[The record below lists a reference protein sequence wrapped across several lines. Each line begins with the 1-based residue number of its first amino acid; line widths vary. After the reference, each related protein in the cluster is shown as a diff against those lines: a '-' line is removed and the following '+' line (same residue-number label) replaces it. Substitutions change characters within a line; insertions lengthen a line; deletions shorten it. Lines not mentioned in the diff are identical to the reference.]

1 MCASMHLR
9 YYFWSAGQPLLLTYN
24 AGYDTEQLAH
34 EYSSSVIYQRELIC
48 RVK

>member
-1 MCASMHLR
+1 MHLR
-9 YYFWSAGQPLLLTYN
+9 YYFWSAGQPLPLTYN
-24 AGYDTEQLAH
+24 AGYDTEPLAH